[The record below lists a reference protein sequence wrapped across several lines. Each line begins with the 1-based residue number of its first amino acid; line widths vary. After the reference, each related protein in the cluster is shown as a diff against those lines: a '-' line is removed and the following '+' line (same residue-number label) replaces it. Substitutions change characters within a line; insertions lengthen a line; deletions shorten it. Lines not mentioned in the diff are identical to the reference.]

1 MDREAILN
9 LNNITYS
16 YSNNVVLRDVNI
28 KLRQGELV
36 SLFGPSGSGKS
47 TLLNI
52 VGMLNNPTS
61 GLLELSG
68 CDVSK
73 CKTSELTKIRAENI
87 GFVYQFHHLLP
98 NFTGLENVIIPQLPF
113 NVGKNKAKENAIVL
127 MNELRV
133 GHVANRLP
141 SAMSGGERQRVAIAR
156 ALVNRPKIIVAD
168 EPTGALDTEN
178 SRNVFELIRKYVKE
192 HGVTALIATHDEGM
206 TSFSDR
212 TIRLFDGEIRKPL
225 IV

>member
-1 MDREAILN
+1 MAKEDILN
-9 LNNITYS
+9 LTNIAYS
-16 YSNNVVLRDVNI
+16 YGDNVVLKNVNI
-28 KLRQGELV
+28 KLFKGELV

-61 GLLELSG
+61 GLLELCG
-68 CDVSK
+68 RDVSK
-73 CKTSELTKIRAENI
+73 CKTSELTKIRAKNI

-113 NVGKNKAKENAIVL
+113 NIGKIEAKENATML
-127 MNELRV
+127 MSELRV
-133 GHVANRLP
+133 EHVANRLP

-156 ALVNRPKIIVAD
+156 ALVNRPKVIVAD
-168 EPTGALDTEN
+168 EPTGALDSEN